1 MTPSIN
7 AICVNYIYMYS
18 NMINGILIYCNK
30 RWKLFMFFANL
41 IYKYLYT
48 IIGLT
53 YNILQISFADCGL
66 HKISIIVS
74 PRKRCSKLTE
84 Y

>member
-1 MTPSIN
+1 MQYVSI
-7 AICVNYIYMYS
+7 IYS
-18 NMINGILIYCNK
+18 ILIYCNK

-53 YNILQISFADCGL
+53 YNILQISFDDCGL
-66 HKISIIVS
+66 HKISITQKTLFQFNWI
-74 PRKRCSKLTE
+74 LI
-84 Y
+84 

>member
-53 YNILQISFADCGL
+53 YNILQISFAQKTL
-66 HKISIIVS
+66 FQFNWILI
-74 PRKRCSKLTE
+74 
-84 Y
+84 